1 MDHQNWEPQVLHKT
15 AAQIRAS
22 APKTTIQ
29 PRRSTE
35 AQRLAKLENE
45 EYVKP
50 KMLSSESRQQLVQ
63 ARLALKLTQQ
73 QLDQKCSFPPH
84 TINHLESNKRAPSSR
99 ELMILNSVLKCGL
112 KLA

>member
-1 MDHQNWEPQVLHKT
+1 MDHQNWEPQVLRKT

-22 APKTTIQ
+22 APTTTV

-35 AQRLAKLENE
+35 SQRLAKLENE

-84 TINHLESNKRAPSSR
+84 TINHLESNKRSPSTR
-99 ELMILNSVLKCGL
+99 ELMVLNSVLKCGL
-112 KLA
+112 KLV